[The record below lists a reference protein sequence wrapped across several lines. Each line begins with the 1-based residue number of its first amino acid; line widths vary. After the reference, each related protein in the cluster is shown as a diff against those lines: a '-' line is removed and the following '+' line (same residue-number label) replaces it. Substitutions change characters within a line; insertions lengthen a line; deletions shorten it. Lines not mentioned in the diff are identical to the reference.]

1 MGATSDDNSLP
12 DAGRVRSAGRGV
24 RGVQVVGH
32 MRIDLPCGAVI
43 ETDIDITST
52 LYGGSHEIRDRQA
65 AERVRIIGIMT
76 ALGYTPKRISD
87 LSRIPH
93 KAVHRLMHRRRMM
106 PARVTGQRTTAAPS
120 SDPVVV
126 AFWERW
132 DKKTVA
138 REPAQ

>member
-1 MGATSDDNSLP
+1 
-12 DAGRVRSAGRGV
+12 
-24 RGVQVVGH
+24 

-93 KAVHRLMHRRRMM
+93 KAIHRLAHRRRLTV
-106 PARVTGQRTTAAPS
+106 ARVKRPPEEPRRS
-120 SDPVVV
+120 SDPVLS
-126 AFWERW
+126 AFWEKW
-132 DKKTVA
+132 DRQCTS
-138 REPAQ
+138 